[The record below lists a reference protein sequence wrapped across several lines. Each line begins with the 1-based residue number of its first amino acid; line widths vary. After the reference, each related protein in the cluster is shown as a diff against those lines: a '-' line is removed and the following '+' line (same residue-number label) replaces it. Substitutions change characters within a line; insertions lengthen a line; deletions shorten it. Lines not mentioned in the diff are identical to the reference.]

1 MKRAPVNPWSWSLQV
16 GYHQAEILEGSRRQL
31 VCAGQTAFDAD
42 GAPRHPGDMRRQ
54 MALAPD
60 NLEAVLK
67 GADMGLAD
75 ITCLRVYATD
85 VDEALKHFDVLGERF
100 GPLAA
105 SPPMTLLGVTRPED
119 APEMEDRYFDKSHRV
134 KELKAVFGVSPGQ
147 LKGAQHPILQLSLEV
162 RQQRR
167 LDALE
172 LLAPDAKRPWRDPD
186 SEPRDGSFDQGTD
199 R

>member
-100 GPLAA
+100 GPLDA
-105 SPPMTLLGVTRPED
+105 SPPMTLLGVTRRALPGLMLELEAIAAD
-119 APEMEDRYFDKSHRV
+119 QVPFDGSSAPWSLVPPPQR
-134 KELKAVFGVSPGQ
+134 LAP
-147 LKGAQHPILQLSLEV
+147 LQG
-162 RQQRR
+162 QRR
-167 LDALE
+167 RPIGSGFAFPQSSGKCRSSARE
-172 LLAPDAKRPWRDPD
+172 PDGVIRTAR
-186 SEPRDGSFDQGTD
+186 EPA
-199 R
+199 